1 MMNTYKLNYNQL
13 FGEKEFDLKELA
25 TRVMGREIK
34 KIAKRNPKLED
45 RVMSILEKNTNDIPN
60 NSMALIMVEYFKNT
74 VEDNIN
80 LIGQIR
86 MGFQE

>member
-13 FGEKEFDLKELA
+13 FGEEEFDLKELA
-25 TRVMGREIK
+25 ARVMGREIRK
-34 KIAKRNPKLED
+34 VAKRNPKLKD
-45 RVMSILEKNTNDIPN
+45 RVMSILEKNTNNSPN
-60 NSMALIMVEYFKNT
+60 SNMAIIMVEYFKNT
-74 VEDNIN
+74 VEDNVK

>member
-13 FGEKEFDLKELA
+13 FGEEEFDLKELA

-60 NSMALIMVEYFKNT
+60 SSMALIMLEYFKNT
-74 VEDNIN
+74 VEDNVK
-80 LIGQIR
+80 LIGQIK